1 MPCRSALR
9 TALLAVVPILTRE
22 KLVGAGADPAHALD
36 ELLAP
41 AAAQAVIH

>member
-1 MPCRSALR
+1 
-9 TALLAVVPILTRE
+9 VVPILTRE
-22 KLVGAGADPAHALD
+22 KLVGAGADPAKALD